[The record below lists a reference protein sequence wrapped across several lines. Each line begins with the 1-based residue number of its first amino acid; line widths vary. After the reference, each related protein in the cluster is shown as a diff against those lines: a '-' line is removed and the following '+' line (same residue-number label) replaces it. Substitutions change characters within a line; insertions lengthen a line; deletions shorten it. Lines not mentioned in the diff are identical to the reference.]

1 MEQTAEAAFD
11 MLIRQYVNKVLRLV
25 YLIVKDRNL
34 AEDITQDVFMK
45 AYQNI
50 GSFRKESGDSRDLR
64 RSRLHQLTPGPQKAE
79 RTAGKGGDGMD
90 LEQILREF
98 KETADRTFL
107 RPLDD
112 TADLENRIRAGIH
125 KRSRRN
131 VIRTITVAS
140 LAAAALMFVIVLP
153 QPNSG
158 GQNHVTTAP
167 AHDATPDDAAILQ
180 KVEEI
185 KESLR
190 IGLTQD
196 KVLKRINGSPTIV
209 DDNGDL
215 ESGADEFWNYSFF
228 RQEGYAPKEPF
239 YVVDEEGLRGRKTG
253 ANLFI
258 GWKEKKLYFYSITY
272 VQGEKNDIVFF
283 LMRSNGT
290 VSEETLGV
298 QQAPSV
304 FDLSPELKDLY
315 FAYMKEKKDELLKGL
330 TPIDIFKL
338 YVHAEE
344 EGDLHTQYALYI
356 QDEKSRR
363 WNSFWRM

>member
-1 MEQTAEAAFD
+1 
-11 MLIRQYVNKVLRLV
+11 
-25 YLIVKDRNL
+25 
-34 AEDITQDVFMK
+34 
-45 AYQNI
+45 
-50 GSFRKESGDSRDLR
+50 
-64 RSRLHQLTPGPQKAE
+64 
-79 RTAGKGGDGMD
+79 MD

-158 GQNHVTTAP
+158 GQNHITTAP

-196 KVLKRINGSPTIV
+196 EVLKRINGSPTIV

-228 RQEGYAPKEPF
+228 RQEGYAPKEPL

-356 QDEKSRR
+356 QDEEYEKPTLEQFLEDVKKDPAGAERSYKQIAELKEQANGFEVMMQDEKRAIVYVKFKDHR
-363 WNSFWRM
+363 EPLGFRVRKDKNNIWKVSWLPIQ